1 MEDKYNWYV
10 YKKVMQFFEENYNQE
25 ITKEEIDKMPRVSVL
40 EYFCEWEGIS
50 TSYVSDFVNIL
61 GVKD

>member
-1 MEDKYNWYV
+1 MDKYNWYV

-25 ITKEEIDKMPRVSVL
+25 ITKEEIDNMPRVCVL